1 MIDLFI
7 EGIGLHGP
15 GLESWEASAPVLR
28 GEAPYQDAPPSL
40 PASPLLPAAER
51 RRAPKIV
58 RLALAAGTEAFCIS
72 GRSPAETATIFTSSG
87 GDGETIH
94 DILSTL
100 ATPPRELSP
109 TRFHN
114 SVHNA
119 AAGYWSIATGATAPS
134 TSLCAHDDSFAAGL
148 LEAAAQAT
156 ATGQPVALIAYDV
169 PYPVP
174 LARVRP
180 IGAVFGVAFVLS
192 PIEGPASIARLSLA
206 LQPYAAPSQA
216 PALLEPL
223 RRATPAAR
231 SLPLLAALAHG
242 VERSVTLGYLDD
254 MSLLLHL
261 SPP

>member
-1 MIDLFI
+1 MIRLCI

-15 GLESWEASAPVLR
+15 GLEGWEASAPVLR
-28 GEAPYQDAPPSL
+28 GELPYQDAPPSL
-40 PASPLLPAAER
+40 PASQLLPAAER

-58 RLALAAGTEAFCIS
+58 RLALAAGTEAFCAA
-72 GRSPAETATIFTSSG
+72 GRAPADTATIFTSSG
-87 GDGETIH
+87 GDGDTIH

-100 ATPPRELSP
+100 ATPQRELSP

-148 LEAAAQAT
+148 LEAAAQA
-156 ATGQPVALIAYDV
+156 ASTGQPVALIAYDV

-174 LARVRP
+174 LAKVRP
-180 IGAVFGVAFVLS
+180 IGAVFGVALILS
-192 PIEGPASIARLSLA
+192 PLEGPASIARLGLA
-206 LQPYAAPSQA
+206 LRPYATPTPA
-216 PALLEPL
+216 PAALEPL
-223 RRATPAAR
+223 CRATPAAR
-231 SLPLLAALAHG
+231 ALPLLAALARG
-242 VERSVTLGYLDD
+242 VASDVTLGYLDD
-254 MSLLLHL
+254 MSLQLHI